1 MEHVFYCFFTCLCVS
16 KEAELY
22 KLFHLV
28 CILPLEKK
36 LKHVW
41 NDGRVL
47 VTSDFSQLKWN

>member
-16 KEAELY
+16 KKAELY

-28 CILPLEKK
+28 CVLPLEKK